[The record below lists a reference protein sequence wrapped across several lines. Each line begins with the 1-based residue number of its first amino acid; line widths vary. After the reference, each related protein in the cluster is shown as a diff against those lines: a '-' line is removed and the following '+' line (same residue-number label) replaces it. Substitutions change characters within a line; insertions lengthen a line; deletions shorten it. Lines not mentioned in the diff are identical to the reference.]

1 MNFSFD
7 MPHDH
12 GSRLP
17 EPLARCPFC
26 STAYRSHDLRGLKDR
41 QGSQV
46 THATCGKCQRAM
58 LFAVDRRTGQVVCVG
73 LFTDCTAEDAARFD
87 NNEKISLDE
96 VLNTHV
102 SLRK

>member
-1 MNFSFD
+1 M
-7 MPHDH
+7 
-12 GSRLP
+12 P

-26 STAYRSHDLRGLKDR
+26 STQYRSQDLRGLKER

-46 THATCGKCQRAM
+46 THATCRECQRAM
-58 LFAVDRRTGQVVCVG
+58 LFAVDRHTGQVVCVG
-73 LFTDCTAEDAARFD
+73 LFTDCDADDAARFD
-87 NNEKISLDE
+87 HNDKISLDE